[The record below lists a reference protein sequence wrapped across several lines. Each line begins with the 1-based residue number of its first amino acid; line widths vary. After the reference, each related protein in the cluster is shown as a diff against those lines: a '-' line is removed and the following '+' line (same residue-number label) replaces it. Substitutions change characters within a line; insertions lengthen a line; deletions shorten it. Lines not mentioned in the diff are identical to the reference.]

1 MAKKKLISLDE
12 HNSTSSTLYWGL
24 MRQKP
29 IPNGIACP
37 KCGEELLDTKPNE
50 TLTSIPPQKNVGCSS
65 KKCDY
70 TGYRIY

>member
-1 MAKKKLISLDE
+1 MSKKLKSLVE
-12 HNSTSSTLYWGL
+12 HNSMSTTFHLGML
-24 MRQKP
+24 NPKP

-50 TLTSIPPQKNVGCSS
+50 TLASMPPQKNVGCSS

-70 TGYRIY
+70 IGYRVI

>member
-1 MAKKKLISLDE
+1 MSKKLKSLIE
-12 HNSTSSTLYWGL
+12 HNSMSTTFHLGML
-24 MRQKP
+24 NPKP

-50 TLTSIPPQKNVGCSS
+50 TLASMPPQKNVGCSS

-70 TGYRIY
+70 IGYRVI